1 MIANWVIQ
9 AVAAVVACLLAM
21 VGLRSGRNRRLK
33 TELKNRERATRRAE
47 GAARNLVKVQEQQ
60 QKIRRQADAEQQSI
74 DEADDATLIDRA
86 NDLFA

>member
-1 MIANWVIQ
+1 MIANWVTS
-9 AVAAVVACLLAM
+9 AVAAVVTCLLAV
-21 VGLRSGRNRRLK
+21 VGLWGGRNRRLK

-47 GAARNLVKVQEQQ
+47 DAARNLVKVQEQQ
-60 QKIRRQADAEQQSI
+60 QEIRRQADAEQQSI